1 MERVVNESYRPLMK
15 IFKDNPRARATFNIS
30 GALVELLDQKG
41 YRDVLDA
48 LKELLERGQVELTGS
63 AAYHAFLPL
72 LSKEEAI
79 RQIELNDVF
88 LRGQFGGL
96 YQPKGFFSPELAF
109 DYQTAKIVRDRGY
122 EWLVAP
128 ELAYGSQPAWPN
140 KTFYLEEV
148 PGLKIFFR
156 HKRASVLILAGISR
170 TAESLLKVDL
180 EDLVNQDI
188 YILAVMDAETFGHH
202 RPGMDDFL
210 EEILKL
216 ESFRSIKV
224 SEIIERFGESEKV
237 SVRESSWSNEEQDF
251 WLDKEKGVV
260 SQNPF
265 LLWKDPSNPIH
276 QLQWEFAGWVV
287 GLVKE
292 KASGESRSRH
302 ALDKALGSDQ
312 FWWAS
317 AKPWWSLEMIEAGAF
332 RLKELVEE
340 LPRVT
345 EEQRRKAGEYY
356 RRILEHA
363 FDWQRTGKIRDAY
376 RKAGD
381 WKSTPLKERTPPD
394 WYNLIILEFE
404 DEMKKAAG
412 NREFEKAIKWRDALI
427 KLKKGTDIY
436 DVLHVVDDLQTVR
449 KIPSLKG
456 VADHKPEEISEF
468 AREHFIKGD

>member
-1 MERVVNESYRPLMK
+1 MERVVNESYRPLMR

-30 GALVELLDQKG
+30 GSLVELLNQKG
-41 YRDVLDA
+41 YQDVLEG
-48 LKELLERGQVELTGS
+48 LEELLEREQVELTGS

-72 LSKEEAI
+72 LSKEEVV
-79 RQIELNDVF
+79 RQIELNDAF
-88 LRGQFGGL
+88 LKKQFGDL
-96 YQPKGFFSPELAF
+96 YQPEGFFSPELAF
-109 DYQTAKIVRDRGY
+109 DYQTAKIVRERGY

-140 KTFYLEEV
+140 KVFYLEEV
-148 PGLKIFFR
+148 PGMKIFFR

-180 EDLVNQDI
+180 EDLVDQDI
-188 YILAVMDAETFGHH
+188 YVLAVMDAETFGHH

-216 ESFRSIKV
+216 ESLESIKV
-224 SEIIERFGESEKV
+224 SEIKERFRESEKV

-260 SQNPF
+260 SRNPF
-265 LLWKDPSNPIH
+265 LLWKDPNNPIH
-276 QLQWEFAGWVV
+276 QLQWAFTKWVISLV
-287 GLVKE
+287 GE
-292 KASGESRSRH
+292 KAPGESQSRR
-302 ALDKALGSDQ
+302 ALDKAMGSDQ

-317 AKPWWSLEMIEAGAF
+317 GKPWWSLEMIEMGAF
-332 RLKELVEE
+332 RLKELVEK

-345 EEQRRKAGEYY
+345 EEQKVKAEKYY
-356 RRILEHA
+356 LKILEHA
-363 FDWQRTGKIRDAY
+363 FDWQRSGKIRDAY

-381 WKSTPLKERTPPD
+381 WKSTPLKERAPSD

-404 DEMKKAAG
+404 DEMKKAAEK
-412 NREFEKAIKWRDALI
+412 REFEKAIKWRDAVI

-449 KIPSLKG
+449 KIPSLKA
-456 VADHKPEEISEF
+456 VVDHKPEEISEF
-468 AREHFIKGD
+468 AREHFIKED